1 MFCINILKKMS
12 KLFEILTI
20 INLKYIEPNSFLS
33 FLNNFG
39 YFEFF
44 KNIVQFYILKTK
56 KTKIN

>member
-1 MFCINILKKMS
+1 MS

-20 INLKYIEPNSFLS
+20 INLKYIEPNRFLS